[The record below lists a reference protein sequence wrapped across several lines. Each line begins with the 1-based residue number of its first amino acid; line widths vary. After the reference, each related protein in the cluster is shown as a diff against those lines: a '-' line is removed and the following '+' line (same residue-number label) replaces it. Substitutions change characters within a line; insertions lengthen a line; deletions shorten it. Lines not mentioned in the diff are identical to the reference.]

1 MEIIEFKELIE
12 LFLNTSIREIKSESE
27 VPKINFKFTDE
38 SMPLLKDI
46 VDNPFVKKGS
56 WTPNASQEDID
67 FLNRIDK
74 DAITINVKDDYRFFE
89 LLQEIT
95 NSLIK
100 LRSYYKIRSNPR
112 STAMSVM
119 RRIWL
124 RMGINDVNNIELFLE
139 KQLQF
144 INNMTFDNNVI
155 NHEKVCSF
163 FGYDVFMTINI
174 NETYDESTRSM
185 IFLIKGNEKAYE
197 LPHILYDIDDEGIC
211 YVYGV
216 QNASSKYKDK
226 SIERRLYRIN
236 KDIENPNVHPNKVCA
251 MIFFLNELK
260 KKGISKIIVPS
271 MQVLNYRYHE
281 LLGEKAKKDLEQVI
295 VQLNEHPGDKYFIR
309 KYKEIKDWYDRVY
322 QKQDK
327 ISYLKTEELFNLIYR
342 ISEHDHS
349 VEVIND
355 VNIQGDSLNIR
366 IGK

>member
-1 MEIIEFKELIE
+1 MEIIEFREIIE
-12 LFLNTSIREIKSESE
+12 LFLNTSIHEIKSESE
-27 VPKINFKFTDE
+27 VPKINFKFADE
-38 SMPLLKDI
+38 SIPLLKDI

-67 FLNRIDK
+67 FLTHIDE
-74 DAITINVKDDYRFFE
+74 DVITINVKDGYKFFE

-100 LRSYYKIRSNPR
+100 LRNYYEIKSNPR

-144 INNMTFDNNVI
+144 INNMTFDNNTT
-155 NHEKVCSF
+155 NYEKVDRF
-163 FGYDVFMTINI
+163 FEYDVLMTTTV
-174 NETYDESTRSM
+174 NEIYDESTRSM
-185 IFLIKGNEKAYE
+185 IILIKGNEKVYE
-197 LPHILYDIDDEGIC
+197 LPRILYDIDAEGIC
-211 YVYGV
+211 YVFGV

-226 SIERRLYRIN
+226 SIERKLYKIN
-236 KDIENPNVHPNKVCA
+236 KNVENANVHPSKVYA
-251 MIFFLNELK
+251 MLFFINELK
-260 KKGISKIIVPS
+260 KKGIFKIIVPS

-281 LLGEKAKKDLEQVI
+281 LLGEKAKEDLEQII
-295 VQLNEHPGDKYFIR
+295 VKINEYPREKNFIR
-309 KYKEIKDWYDRVY
+309 KYEQIKDWYDRVY

-342 ISEHDHS
+342 IIEHDHS
-349 VEVIND
+349 VEVVND